1 MKLYKKIVSALTALT
16 LAMGASALTGCEE
29 DTPEGAGYTFE
40 YSIAGNPESLDPQFS
55 SNEYAKTII
64 ANIFTGLMKNDANG
78 KLQKAI
84 AEDYTISEDG
94 LRYNFTL
101 RSDCF
106 WYYDADGDDETDDNE
121 VVPVTAYD
129 FEFAFRR
136 IFNPETRS
144 PHTEEYKCI
153 KNARLVASGA
163 ADYTDIGVKAL
174 SDTELVFELE
184 YPNAEFLQSLTFTAA
199 MPCNQTFF
207 ENTKGRYG
215 LDEKSIP
222 SNGAFY
228 IRQWF
233 YDPYGSDNFIY
244 MSKNSVNDEFDRIYP
259 SNLNVYI
266 KKSKAEADEAFSKE
280 GSNVLISHEYDK
292 AKYEENDTQGYFS
305 QTLGI
310 VINPDNRQY
319 GNINI
324 RKALAYGID
333 KEAFANELPEDM
345 TAAYGV
351 IPPGISFLNRSYRE
365 INSDRVA
372 AVADDGTLIEYNP
385 DAALEYY
392 QNGMKSMGLESLENI
407 KILVPEGIMNTEY
420 LHLVTQNWQTLFGFF
435 IGIEEVPQDEY
446 YSRLENGEY
455 TMAIYPLSADY
466 NSPLSVLENFSKSNN
481 SFGYSNATLTSVIEE
496 LSKLASFNEGV
507 ETYNKAEKIILNDFE
522 FIPVFYKQEF
532 KILDSG
538 NHDIIYDPFTNQ
550 LDFRYAKYYN

>member
-1 MKLYKKIVSALTALT
+1 MYRKILSALTAVVVSFS
-16 LAMGASALTGCEE
+16 MVALTGCEKE
-29 DTPEGAGYTFE
+29 APEGAGYTFE
-40 YSIAGNPESLDPQFS
+40 YALAGNPESLDPQFS
-55 SNEYAKTII
+55 TNEYAKTVI
-64 ANIFTGLMKNDANG
+64 ANMFTGLMKNGDDG
-78 KLQKAI
+78 KLEKAI
-84 AEDYTISEDG
+84 AEDYSVSADG
-94 LRYNFTL
+94 LKYTFTL
-101 RSDCF
+101 KNNCF
-106 WYYDADGDDETDDNE
+106 WYYDADRDNETDDNE
-121 VVPVTAYD
+121 VTPVTAYD

-144 PHTEEYKCI
+144 PHTEDYRCL
-153 KNARLVASGA
+153 KNAGKIASGIV
-163 ADYTDIGVKAL
+163 DYTEIGVKAK
-174 SDTELVFELE
+174 SDTELVFELD
-184 YPNAEFLQSLTFTAA
+184 YPSAEFLQSLTFTAA
-199 MPCNQTFF
+199 MPCNQQFF

-215 LDEKSIP
+215 LDDKSVP

-228 IRQWF
+228 IKQWF

-259 SNLNVYI
+259 SSLNFYI
-266 KKSKAEADEAFSKE
+266 KKSKAEADEAFSSE

-292 AKYEENDTQGYFS
+292 KKYEKNDAKGYFS
-305 QTLGI
+305 KTLGI
-310 VINPDNRQY
+310 IINPDNKQY

-333 KEAFANELPEDM
+333 KEAFAAELPEDM

-351 IPPGISFLNRSYRE
+351 IPPGVTFLNRSYRE

-372 AVADDGTLIEYNP
+372 AVAEDGTLIEY
-385 DAALEYY
+385 DSAAALEYY
-392 QNGMKSMGLESLENI
+392 EKGMKSMGLESLENI
-407 KILVPEGIMNTEY
+407 KILVPENCMNTEY

-446 YSRLENGEY
+446 DSRLKNGEY
-455 TMAIYPLSADY
+455 TMAIYPLSGEY
-466 NSPLSVLENFSKSNN
+466 NSPLSVLENFLKDNN
-481 SFGYSNATLTSVIEE
+481 SFGYSNVTLTSVVEE

-532 KILDSG
+532 SILDSG
-538 NHDIIYDPFTNQ
+538 NHDIIYDPFTGQ